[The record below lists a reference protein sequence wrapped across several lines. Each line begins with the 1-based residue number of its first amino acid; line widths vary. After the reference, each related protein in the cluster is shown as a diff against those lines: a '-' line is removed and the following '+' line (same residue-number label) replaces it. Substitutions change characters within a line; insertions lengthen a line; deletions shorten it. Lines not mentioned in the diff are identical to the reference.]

1 MTTALLP
8 EVAREVARSV
18 QQVVEQRDP
27 ADAPV
32 EDAEA
37 LIRVCRD
44 LARELKRKRRGDR
57 KRWDKGLAAAE
68 ARALLQVA
76 LVAFDA
82 WSELAE
88 KALAWVNRV
97 AELRRRRVRGLDR
110 LQDDADELDEERRR
124 IGEMLEALTLRREWM
139 AQMGLSVEEIDQWAA
154 SEEPPL
160 SVEEER
166 RNLETV
172 PKLRAMTPSYAHLRA
187 LAERGAKRQ
196 GEG

>member
-37 LIRVCRD
+37 LVRVCRD

-57 KRWDKGLAAAE
+57 KLWDKGLAAAE

-82 WSELAE
+82 WSELAD
-88 KALAWVNRV
+88 KALAWVSRV
-97 AELRRRRVRGLDR
+97 AELRRRRVRGSDR

-139 AQMGLSVEEIDQWAA
+139 ARMGLSVEEIDQWAA

-166 RNLETV
+166 RDLETV
-172 PKLRAMTPSYAHLRA
+172 PKLRAMTPAYAHLRA